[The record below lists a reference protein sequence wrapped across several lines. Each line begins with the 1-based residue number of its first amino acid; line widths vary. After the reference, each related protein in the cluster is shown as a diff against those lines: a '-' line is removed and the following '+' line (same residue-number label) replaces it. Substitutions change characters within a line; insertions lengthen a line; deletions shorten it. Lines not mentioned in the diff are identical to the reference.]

1 MIQLK
6 NTTQL
11 AFMQLYVTCAVQ
23 LYQTSYE
30 YNNHHTIHMK
40 KIPSKISISD
50 YKYCTMMSSQLGMK
64 PQLLHCAVLQLI
76 SMLHSCIRQYM
87 NITTITRCYPYE
99 EKVKQYKRQWLQV
112 FFDKFKK
119 TKKQKKPKQKNKTK
133 QNKTKQKQKQ
143 NKQAKSFQQTL
154 NQVKGDQPV
163 Q

>member
-64 PQLLHCAVLQLI
+64 PQLLHCAVLQMI

-119 TKKQKKPKQKNKTK
+119 NKIK
-133 QNKTKQKQKQ
+133 QNKTQ
-143 NKQAKSFQQTL
+143 NKQAKSLQQTL

>member
-11 AFMQLYVTCAVQ
+11 AFMQLYVPCAVQ

-119 TKKQKKPKQKNKTK
+119 NKIK
-133 QNKTKQKQKQ
+133 QNKTQ

>member
-119 TKKQKKPKQKNKTK
+119 NKIK
-133 QNKTKQKQKQ
+133 QNKTQ